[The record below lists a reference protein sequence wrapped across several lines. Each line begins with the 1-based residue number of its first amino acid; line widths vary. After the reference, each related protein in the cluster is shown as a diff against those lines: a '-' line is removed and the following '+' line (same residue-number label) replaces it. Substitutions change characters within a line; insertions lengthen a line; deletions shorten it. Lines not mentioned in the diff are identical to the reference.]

1 MASDAF
7 TKLEE
12 KMSAAREAELAA
24 YIMRDV
30 ELRHANAQGKQ
41 QCLLAVLRKGSTMV
55 DTFLRLQK
63 AVFLH
68 MAKGQCRVDGQTK
81 DSCRTL

>member
-30 ELRHANAQGKQ
+30 ELRQANAQGKQ
-41 QCLLAVLRKGSTMV
+41 QCLLAVLSKGSII
-55 DTFLRLQK
+55 DTFLWSQK
-63 AVFLH
+63 AVFLP
-68 MAKGQCRVDGQTK
+68 MAKGQCLVVDQTK